1 MLGQLGP
8 HRPAT
13 LSAGTPTPKAAAMVE
28 VSASSLV
35 GQPVR
40 EVVARLERLGLKVRV
55 RWDATDAQRPGRVVS
70 VQPGGRLSPGSVVTV
85 TGALA
90 PAARASAATPGLRR
104 SWAGPPWAGAPGAGR
119 ERARLVRA
127 PGPAHPGGQRIA
139 RYDRT
144 ARRHRQSGAARQSR
158 AVRRPAGHGPAG
170 HGPTRHGPGQRCAER
185 PGRAERTGQA
195 RGPGGTTARIRKLTS
210 WAA

>member
-40 EVVARLERLGLKVRV
+40 EAVARLERLGLKVRV
-55 RWDATDAQRPGRVVS
+55 RWAPTDAQRPGRVVS

-90 PAARASAATPGLRR
+90 PDARASAAPPASGRHGQGHHGPGRH
-104 SWAGPPWAGAPGAGR
+104 GAGR

-127 PGPAHPGGQRIA
+127 SGPAHPVGQRITGD
-139 RYDRT
+139 DRA

-158 AVRRPAGHGPAG
+158 AVRRPAGHGPA
-170 HGPTRHGPGQRCAER
+170 RHGPGR
-185 PGRAERTGQA
+185 PTPPIGPARADRAGQA
-195 RGPGGTTARIRKLTS
+195 RGRAGPRPALGS
-210 WAA
+210 